1 MIVFAL
7 ACLYLTYLMVEA
19 EITAHLRQRIAQRSP
34 FLLAMLSC
42 EKCSALWAGFF
53 CSILLVI
60 NPVLLYPL
68 AGGGA
73 VLLLWPVW
81 KKVSE

>member
-1 MIVFAL
+1 MIAFLL
-7 ACLYLTYLMVEA
+7 ATFYTTYLMVEA
-19 EITAHLRQRIAQRSP
+19 EITANIRQRLAQRSV

-53 CSILLVI
+53 CAILLVI

-73 VLLLWPVW
+73 VLFLWPLW
-81 KKVSE
+81 KRMQ